1 MARINLLPWRE
12 QLREERKQRFL
23 VALGGT
29 LAISAGL
36 VFLGGQYF
44 NGAIEQQDARNE
56 AHRAERVDSPSEK
69 NGVLMYFRAE
79 SLLSVAEFVRVNR
92 NVDDDP
98 EDNAADLARDME
110 QLSLA
115 TPETGERIASKV
127 RFDLDLPSAAEDD
140 MPLGPGIP
148 LPEWDYRKNE
158 LLEDQ
163 IGRAHV

>member
-1 MARINLLPWRE
+1 MRILIRDI
-12 QLREERKQRFL
+12 
-23 VALGGT
+23 G
-29 LAISAGL
+29 
-36 VFLGGQYF
+36 
-44 NGAIEQQDARNE
+44 
-56 AHRAERVDSPSEK
+56 
-69 NGVLMYFRAE
+69 
-79 SLLSVAEFVRVNR
+79 LLSVAEFVRVNR

-148 LPEWDYRKNE
+148 LPEWDYRKNAARASKVACASCWTLAARTPASPPKRAIKDLRRAGPTPGKDSSVDVFRD
-158 LLEDQ
+158 LL
-163 IGRAHV
+163 RWARWPVMAKR

>member
-1 MARINLLPWRE
+1 
-12 QLREERKQRFL
+12 
-23 VALGGT
+23 
-29 LAISAGL
+29 
-36 VFLGGQYF
+36 
-44 NGAIEQQDARNE
+44 
-56 AHRAERVDSPSEK
+56 
-69 NGVLMYFRAE
+69 MYFRAE

-158 LLEDQ
+158 LLEDHVRVQ
-163 IGRAHV
+163 EMASRLWFPESARASVWCKGHPSLACTMYARSATASGKILSRTMRRMVKIRSDACRGRGSGRSPA